1 MSERSV
7 DDGCIED
14 VMLNTGG
21 RNTEGE
27 GEERKDTVSMTIT
40 TADRQRLQPK

>member
-1 MSERSV
+1 MNERSE
-7 DDGCIED
+7 DDGCAED

-27 GEERKDTVSMTIT
+27 GEERKDTVCMTIT
-40 TADRQRLQPK
+40 TADRQHLQPK